1 MINTVI
7 WINSA
12 RLYQSLWC
20 EALHDGVFSDAQV
33 QLVSAEQEPVVDGLS
48 HQVYAGTHHKRDD
61 AQVDSGARQRIRAS
75 LYELEQNIAWN
86 KIYTEMLRVENRDA
100 TAASQND
107 SLIQSAPV
115 GSRIG
120 CKLVNHLIQIW
131 TFIINTSIS
140 FCCKTAKAFLQHWP
154 AKNILTDFWMHAL
167 FFHSSLRFLDESSV
181 HPRRQRTAEA
191 SAGYF
196 LRFKGPRVVHFQQV
210 WGDTSFSFHVAAEVI
225 NITSFWAGFAL
236 WAL

>member
-61 AQVDSGARQRIRAS
+61 AQVDSGARQRLRAS

-100 TAASQND
+100 TAAFTKWLTDSKCSSQIADWVQVSESFD
-107 SLIQSAPV
+107 SDLDFYYKHVHKLLLQN
-115 GSRIG
+115 
-120 CKLVNHLIQIW
+120 CK
-131 TFIINTSIS
+131 SIS
-140 FCCKTAKAFLQHWP
+140 ST
-154 AKNILTDFWMHAL
+154 LTC
-167 FFHSSLRFLDESSV
+167 
-181 HPRRQRTAEA
+181 
-191 SAGYF
+191 
-196 LRFKGPRVVHFQQV
+196 
-210 WGDTSFSFHVAAEVI
+210 
-225 NITSFWAGFAL
+225 
-236 WAL
+236 